1 MHIYIYMFMQ
11 LYHMFVVASNQTRA
25 HLPTRCPFFEQINI
39 IKHHHLVGMLC
50 PKSVT

>member
-1 MHIYIYMFMQ
+1 MFMQ